1 MRIGDLAHRHVI
13 SVRPSA
19 TLRQA
24 AQAMTDAKVGMVVV
38 LDDDEKL
45 AGVLTERDIL
55 RTVAEST
62 DPDAGPVS
70 DAMTRDVVTVAPD
83 WEVYE
88 AAAEM
93 AARNFRHL
101 VVTDDSGIVGVVSVR
116 DVLLAGQRIELGDG
130 NWAVLRDSLN
140 FTVRERRK
148 LQRYLLELRDSP
160 ESDASLVDLLG
171 LLVGSWSLDVSL
183 PPKAEDLDELDPADF
198 AALRE
203 AVLAELPELER
214 AVHPAPGWRRRDT
227 RPSD

>member
-24 AQAMTDAKVGMVVV
+24 AQAMTDAKVGMVLV

-62 DPDAGPVS
+62 DPDVGPVS
-70 DAMTRDVVTVAPD
+70 DAMTRDVVTVGPD

-101 VVTDDSGIVGVVSVR
+101 VVIDDSGIVGVVSVR

-183 PPKAEDLDELDPADF
+183 PPKAEDLDQLDPGDF

-227 RPSD
+227 

>member
-24 AQAMTDAKVGMVVV
+24 AQAMTDAKVGMVLV

-160 ESDASLVDLLG
+160 ESDAFLVDLLG